1 MRKTRG
7 WDGLRLTIAT
17 LGLCGA
23 VAGRAS
29 ADAMVSSDSLT
40 PGTVTPTSTG
50 TDASSTGGAT
60 VPLKAEMTYTTS
72 GSIGTTGIKGPN
84 VISYIPEASGQIMT
98 PSAFSLGTFIV
109 GYMPPGTT
117 TTYDRTPFSITYTAT
132 KVNGSDPSVNESPV
146 TLTGFLNGTVGGP
159 NQSDVVAT
167 FNPIDKPTFLT
178 DNYINTLSVLDPQ
191 VSLVP
196 STTNFGRTT
205 AQAHLKVAPAP
216 PVPEPTTIALFLTTI
231 AGVGLRHRFRRQ
243 AEQA

>member
-7 WDGLRLTIAT
+7 WDGLRLTVLS

-29 ADAMVSSDSLT
+29 ADAISTTAADST
-40 PGTVTPTSTG
+40 MAATTT
-50 TDASSTGGAT
+50 TGGTT

-72 GSIGTTGIKGPN
+72 GSIGATGIKGPN
-84 VISYIPEASGQIMT
+84 VISYVPEASGQIVT
-98 PSAFSLGTFIV
+98 PSAFSLGTFVI
-109 GYMPPGTT
+109 GYLPPGTT

-132 KVNGSDPSVNESPV
+132 KVNGSEPTVNQSPV
-146 TLTGFLNGTVGGP
+146 TLTGFLNGTVSGP
-159 NQSDVVAT
+159 SQSDVLAT
-167 FNPIDKPTFLT
+167 FSPVDKPTFLT

-243 AEQA
+243 AATA